1 MRKRRKVSKSGEKK
15 KREKKGLLR
24 NFHET
29 RTFFHVEEKRGG
41 IVQALSSG

>member
-1 MRKRRKVSKSGEKK
+1 MRKRRKVSKSGEKS
-15 KREKKGLLR
+15 RRKKGLVLS